1 MKMSGYIAGAA
12 AIALLVLGQKAIA
25 QQSPTPGQPGSTTGP
40 AAGTTVQPSAAVQK
54 EMPTAASQQAA
65 GAQAQQG
72 GLAAGA
78 PGVTAQPGTEAGPVR
93 RSGEEMTFGM
103 GMGMTGSE
111 MMGSGMIGHD
121 GWRSEDAPAH
131 DEDHV
136 CHRRRGWRRH
146 AFL

>member
-12 AIALLVLGQKAIA
+12 AIALLVFGQNAMA

-40 AAGTTVQPSAAVQK
+40 AAGTTVQPRTAVQK

-72 GLAAGA
+72 GVAGA
-78 PGVTAQPGTEAGPVR
+78 PGGTAQPGTEAGPGR
-93 RSGEEMTFGM
+93 RGEGMTPCM

-111 MMGSGMIGHD
+111 MMG
-121 GWRSEDAPAH
+121 
-131 DEDHV
+131 
-136 CHRRRGWRRH
+136 
-146 AFL
+146 